1 MVGNAHPTKLAMSF
15 VKPLHNLRSQ
25 DPQIVL
31 CSGMVR
37 SASTWSYNACRHILQ
52 GDPWPTV
59 AGFFGEQTQV
69 DRVIASTDL
78 TANNL
83 LIKAHLPSEPTHAA
97 IAEGVI
103 KNIFT
108 YRDPRD
114 SLSSRIT
121 FEGCDVEEFQ
131 DFLRVLSIVRVNLQ
145 LMDRYQSG
153 GRSLFIPFDQVMNAP
168 AAEIARIAAYLNREL
183 TPDRCQEIAAEIS
196 VDRARQVVGDLDNLT
211 PSDTF
216 QAANRTIERTT
227 LLQTGHING
236 AKTGRWRDDLTPEQQ
251 LASHLSLRRWLLE
264 LGYETEE
271 TWLHQL
277 DRSLNQ
283 VNWRGVAQDLQQQD
297 DYGSAFQLFARAIEQ
312 EIASRDDMFD
322 YITLAAL
329 CGDREAAGLA
339 WWSYIADR
347 DLLELSA
354 EVTAL
359 QARLIDEAIRQEAL
373 GTAVSRDRAAA
384 VRDCLADLDE

>member
-1 MVGNAHPTKLAMSF
+1 
-15 VKPLHNLRSQ
+15 
-25 DPQIVL
+25 
-31 CSGMVR
+31 MVR

-52 GDPWPTV
+52 CDPWPTV

-83 LIKAHLPSEPTHAA
+83 LIKAHLPSEQTHSA

-114 SLSSRIT
+114 SLSSRIA
-121 FEGCDVEEFQ
+121 FEGCKVRKFQ
-131 DFLRVLSIVRVNLQ
+131 DFFRVLSIVRVNLQ

-153 GRSLFIPFDQVMNAP
+153 GQSLFIPFDQVMDEP
-168 AAEIARIAAYLNREL
+168 AAEITRIASYLDREL
-183 TPDRCQEIAAEIS
+183 TPDRCREIAAEIG
-196 VDRARQVVGDLDNLT
+196 VDRARQVVGSLDDLTAD
-211 PSDTF
+211 DTF

-236 AKTGRWRDDLTPEQQ
+236 AKTGRWHEDLTPEQQ
-251 LASHLSLRRWLLE
+251 LASHLVLRSWLIG

-271 TWLHQL
+271 TWLQWL
-277 DRSLNQ
+277 DHSLNH
-283 VNWRGVAQDLQQQD
+283 VNWRGAAQDLWQQD
-297 DYGSAFQLFARAIEQ
+297 DYGSAFWLFARAIER
-312 EIASRDDMFD
+312 EMVSRDDVFD

-329 CGDREAAGLA
+329 RGDREAAGLA

-359 QARLIDEAIRQEAL
+359 QTRLIGEAKRQEAL
-373 GTAVSRDRAAA
+373 GTTVSRDRAAA
-384 VRDCLADLDE
+384 LRDCLAELDE

>member
-1 MVGNAHPTKLAMSF
+1 
-15 VKPLHNLRSQ
+15 
-25 DPQIVL
+25 
-31 CSGMVR
+31 MVR
-37 SASTWSYNACRHILQ
+37 SASTWSYNACRYILQ

-83 LIKAHLPSEPTHAA
+83 LIKAHLPSEQTQAA
-97 IAEGVI
+97 ITRGTI

-121 FEGCDVEEFQ
+121 FEGCNVQEFQ
-131 DFLRVLSIVRVNLQ
+131 DFFRILSIVRVNLH

-153 GRSLFIPFDQVMNAP
+153 GRSLFIPFDRVMNEP
-168 AAEIARIAAYLNREL
+168 AAEIARMGIYLDRDIS
-183 TPDRCQEIAAEIS
+183 PDRCHEIAAEIG
-196 VDRARQVVGDLDNLT
+196 VDQARQVVGGLDHLT
-211 PSDTF
+211 ADATF

-236 AKTGRWRDDLTPEQQ
+236 AKTGRWHEDLTPEQQ
-251 LASHLSLRRWLLE
+251 LASHLVLRSWLIS
-264 LGYETEE
+264 LGYETEAS
-271 TWLHQL
+271 WLQWL

-283 VNWRGVAQDLQQQD
+283 VNWRDVARDLWRQE
-297 DYGSAFQLFARAIEQ
+297 DYGSAFRLFARAIEQ
-312 EIASRDDMFD
+312 EIAQREDGLD

-329 CGDREAAGLA
+329 CGDREAVGLA

-347 DLLELSA
+347 DLSELSA
-354 EVTAL
+354 EVMAL
-359 QARLIDEAIRQEAL
+359 QTKLNDEMKRQEAL
-373 GTAVSRDRAAA
+373 GTALSRDRAAA
-384 VRDCLADLDE
+384 LRDCLAELDE

>member
-1 MVGNAHPTKLAMSF
+1 
-15 VKPLHNLRSQ
+15 
-25 DPQIVL
+25 
-31 CSGMVR
+31 
-37 SASTWSYNACRHILQ
+37 
-52 GDPWPTV
+52 V

-83 LIKAHLPSEPTHAA
+83 LIKAHLPSEQTHAA
-97 IAEGVI
+97 IDGGTI

-121 FEGCDVEEFQ
+121 FEGCNVEEFQ
-131 DFLRVLSIVRVNLQ
+131 DFFRILSIVRVNLQ

-153 GRSLFIPFDQVMNAP
+153 GRSLFIPFDRVMNEP
-168 AAEIARIAAYLNREL
+168 AAEIARMTSYLDRDIS
-183 TPDRCQEIAAEIS
+183 PDRCHEIAAEIG
-196 VDRARQVVGDLDNLT
+196 VDRARQVVGDLDRLAAN
-211 PSDTF
+211 DTF

-236 AKTGRWRDDLTPEQQ
+236 AKTGRWHEDLTPEQQ
-251 LASHLSLRRWLLE
+251 LASHLVLRSWLIS
-264 LGYETEE
+264 LGYETEAS
-271 TWLHQL
+271 WLQWI

-283 VNWRGVAQDLQQQD
+283 VNWRDVARDLWRQE

-312 EIASRDDMFD
+312 EIAQREDVLD

-329 CGDREAAGLA
+329 RGDREAVGLA

-347 DLLELSA
+347 DLSELSA
-354 EVTAL
+354 EVMAL
-359 QARLIDEAIRQEAL
+359 QTKLNDEMKRQETL
-373 GTAVSRDRAAA
+373 GTALSRDRAAA
-384 VRDCLADLDE
+384 LRDCLAELNE